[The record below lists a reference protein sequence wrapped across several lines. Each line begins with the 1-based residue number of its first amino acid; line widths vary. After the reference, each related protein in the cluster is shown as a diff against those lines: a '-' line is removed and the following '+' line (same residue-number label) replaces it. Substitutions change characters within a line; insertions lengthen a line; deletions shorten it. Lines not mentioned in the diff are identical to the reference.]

1 MKELNRL
8 DDCSQEPI
16 HIPGAIQP
24 HGYLFV
30 INEKTLAIER
40 ISENLTDFFQLD
52 AREIVGKTVTDFLSE
67 SCQSIFLNAL
77 TLNDLRQA
85 NPIPIAAQ
93 SAEATLGDFNGIL
106 HRSSGQLIME
116 WEPIGE
122 RARAGEALSFLS
134 FFHQVRAATLA
145 VQESS
150 TFEQLCQTAT
160 EEVKRISGF
169 DRVLIYKFEE
179 DWTGV
184 TLAESREAH
193 MDAYLGLRFPASD
206 IPEQARRLY
215 TTNWLRLIAN
225 CDYRPAA
232 IIPQSP
238 TQLDMSQSTLR
249 SVSPVHLQY
258 MKNMKTAASMSI
270 SIIKDGE
277 LWGLI
282 SCHHAE
288 PRYVDYQ
295 TRVALEFVG
304 QTLSQQ
310 IQSLE
315 GRDDYRQRQT
325 LRAIEDELY
334 ESIAEHGLTPALEA
348 RTLPFLELTRASA
361 LVIKTGESILNFGKA
376 PDRVALDKIISTLK
390 EQTFDRYYATNELGR
405 LIPDLDES
413 MPAGLLAVP
422 LSEGRDSFFLW
433 FRPEIIRTVS
443 WAGRP
448 EKIPANV
455 EGGGGGGGKEG
466 RKLHPR
472 LSFDSWQEIKRGLA
486 EPWLRAEIDAAIDL
500 RNRILSKELARTNEE
515 LAESNAELDG
525 FASIVAHDL
534 KEPLRGIRQYSQ
546 FIVEDDAP
554 KLSRGSQDKLSSIA
568 DLSLRMDALLN
579 GLYQYS
585 RVGRVKLAM
594 TETDLNQVLSE
605 VLVRIRP
612 ILDEKKGHIIL
623 PQRLPTLTCDSI
635 RSGEVFYNLILNAL
649 KYNKNVEKF
658 VEIGVEEGPEP
669 VFYVKDNGIGI
680 AKEQLDSIFRIFKRL
695 HQKEDFGGGT
705 GSGLA
710 IAKRIVQ
717 RHSGKIWAESN
728 GEGSTFRFTFGPQI

>member
-1 MKELNRL
+1 MKDLHRL

-16 HIPGAIQP
+16 HIPNAIQP

-30 INEKTLAIER
+30 INEKTMLIER
-40 ISENLTDFFQLD
+40 ISENLTDFLQLD
-52 AREIVGKTVTDFLSE
+52 LDAIIGKNLTEFLSE
-67 SCQSIFLNAL
+67 KSQSILLDAL
-77 TLNDLRQA
+77 KLNDLRQA
-85 NPIPIAAQ
+85 NPIPLEVK
-93 SAEATLGDFNGIL
+93 SAEKTLGNFNGIL
-106 HRSSGQLIME
+106 HRSSGQLVME
-116 WEPIGE
+116 WEALGDQ
-122 RARAGEALSFLS
+122 AQAGEALSFLS
-134 FFHQVRAATLA
+134 FYHQVRLATLA

-150 TFEQLCQTAT
+150 SFETLCQTAS
-160 EEVKRISGF
+160 EQVKRISGF

-184 TLAESREAH
+184 TLAEAREPH
-193 MDAYLGLRFPASD
+193 MDAYLGLRFPSSD

-225 CDYRPAA
+225 CDYRPAL
-232 IIPQSP
+232 IIPPSRTP
-238 TQLDMSQSTLR
+238 LDMSQSTLR

-258 MKNMKTAASMSI
+258 MKNMKTAASMSV
-270 SIIKDGE
+270 SIIKEGQ

-282 SCHHAE
+282 SCHHPK

-310 IQSLE
+310 IQSME
-315 GRDDYRQRQT
+315 GRNDYRQRQT
-325 LRAIEDELY
+325 LRSIEDDLY
-334 ESIAEHGLTPALEA
+334 QDIAEHGLTPALEA
-348 RTLPFLELTRASA
+348 RPLPFLSLTAASS
-361 LVIKTGESILNFGKA
+361 LVIKSGEVILNFG
-376 PDRVALDKIISTLK
+376 PTLDRVALDHILSSLK
-390 EQTFDRYYATNELGR
+390 KQTFDRYFATNELQSLVPG
-405 LIPDLDES
+405 LDPS
-413 MPAGLLAVP
+413 LPAGLLAVP
-422 LSEGRDSFFLW
+422 ITDDRESYFLW

-448 EKIPANV
+448 EKIPTNV
-455 EGGGGGGGKEG
+455 EGEG

-472 LSFDSWQEIKRGLA
+472 LSFDSWQETKRGLS
-486 EPWLRAEIDAAIDL
+486 EPWQRAEIDAAVDL
-500 RNRILSKELARTNEE
+500 RNRILAKELARTNEE

-534 KEPLRGIRQYSQ
+534 KEPLRGIKQYAQ
-546 FIVEDDAP
+546 FIIEDDGP
-554 KLSRGSQDKLSSIA
+554 KLSRGSQEKLSSIA
-568 DLSLRMDALLN
+568 NLSLRMDALLH

-612 ILDEKKGHIIL
+612 VLDEKKGHIIL
-623 PQRLPTLTCDSI
+623 PKRLPVLTCDSV
-635 RSGEVFYNLILNAL
+635 RSGEVFYNLIINAL
-649 KYNKNVEKF
+649 KYNSSVEKF
-658 VEIGVEEGPEP
+658 VEIGVDEGPEP

-710 IAKRIVQ
+710 IAKRIIQ
-717 RHSGKIWAESN
+717 RHSGRIWAESD
-728 GEGSTFRFTFGPQI
+728 GEGSTFRFTFGPQNLL